1 MKNAILVRYGEIG
14 LKGRNRPLFERRLA
28 RNIESALEDLGSVRV
43 QRIFGRLLVELEEE
57 ALPEA
62 LRRIPRIFG
71 IVGASPTRICPLTM
85 EAVEEAALQEAAEA
99 MARAPKTFRIQARRS
114 NKGFP
119 LTSAEINQQLGG
131 AVLRRFPQLQ
141 VDLERPDLTL
151 HVEIRDRAAYVY
163 SDEVKGPGGL
173 PVGVG
178 NRGLLLLSGGI
189 DSPVAGW
196 MIASRGVAVEA
207 IHFHSFPFT
216 SEGAQQ
222 KAIDLSAVLSR
233 WTGDFTLHMIRF
245 TDIQTAIQRNVP
257 PSWGITI
264 MRRFMM
270 RIAERLARERGIP
283 ALITGE
289 SLGQVASQTIES
301 IVAIEDVVTMPVLR
315 PLIALDKEA
324 IVERAEHIETYPIS
338 VRPYDDCCTIF
349 VAKHPETR
357 PSLEGARRMESAL
370 DVEPLVEE
378 ALAGRMEYRW
388 RWGKAVEVPAPAGP

>member
-1 MKNAILVRYGEIG
+1 
-14 LKGRNRPLFERRLA
+14 
-28 RNIESALEDLGSVRV
+28 NIESALEDLGSVRV

-71 IVGASPTRICPLTM
+71 IVGASPTRIRPLTM

-189 DSPVAGW
+189 DSPVG
-196 MIASRGVAVEA
+196 
-207 IHFHSFPFT
+207 
-216 SEGAQQ
+216 SEDG
-222 KAIDLSAVLSR
+222 
-233 WTGDFTLHMIRF
+233 
-245 TDIQTAIQRNVP
+245 
-257 PSWGITI
+257 
-264 MRRFMM
+264 
-270 RIAERLARERGIP
+270 
-283 ALITGE
+283 
-289 SLGQVASQTIES
+289 
-301 IVAIEDVVTMPVLR
+301 
-315 PLIALDKEA
+315 
-324 IVERAEHIETYPIS
+324 
-338 VRPYDDCCTIF
+338 
-349 VAKHPETR
+349 
-357 PSLEGARRMESAL
+357 
-370 DVEPLVEE
+370 
-378 ALAGRMEYRW
+378 
-388 RWGKAVEVPAPAGP
+388 